1 MCIDVGKVP
10 IQLSKQ
16 RLGLYASQLRGRTT
30 GRRRHLLPHDHLA
43 RVLAG
48 EEPKQRVRELIEAI
62 DYRGLVAQFT
72 CVRAS
77 QELLC
82 AYSLRT

>member
-1 MCIDVGKVP
+1 MRIDVGKVP
-10 IQLSKQ
+10 IQWSKQ

-48 EEPKQRVRELIEAI
+48 EEPKQRVRELIE
-62 DYRGLVAQFT
+62 R
-72 CVRAS
+72 CR
-77 QELLC
+77 LLW
-82 AYSLRT
+82 